1 MIPSPDRDGSTWL
14 TRLSSQSGA
23 TFTPTSALQKYIR
36 ECEGILSHNH
46 VRLVLSYTK
55 LPGKTPLERAELL
68 RTTPL
73 FTSLHAE
80 SASSGQSSQ
89 VTDTDLHFT
98 CFVEAPE
105 ADVRTTAQELS
116 FGKEGVRDLKE
127 GMKEGSLDGEQT
139 SGMRL
144 IELDGRRAGPVD
156 HGECKDLLVVS
167 IIITSCAERLEG

>member
-1 MIPSPDRDGSTWL
+1 MSDWW
-14 TRLSSQSGA
+14 
-23 TFTPTSALQKYIR
+23 
-36 ECEGILSHNH
+36 
-46 VRLVLSYTK
+46 LSYTK
-55 LPGKTPLERAELL
+55 LLGKTPLERAELL